1 MYRECMSR
9 NDWKSILLRTKSH
22 MTSHYTWGPGTLEDL
37 LPQSMVTE
45 VSWDGIGTLSFG
57 LSQSPGHTRGL
68 VTTILGYGS
77 VLGRHWDTFFWAL
90 TISRSHLRT
99 HDNKSIVTEVS
110 WDSLWTL
117 LLGFHNLAATL
128 EDPWSQSM
136 VMEVSWD
143 SLWTLLLS
151 SRNFSVT
158 LVDPWPQSMV
168 TEASWDGIG
177 TLFLGLS
184 QSPSHIWGP
193 VTTIHGYGSV
203 LGWPFGCFLSAL
215 TISRS
220 HLSTRDHNTWLR
232 KCLGDGPLIGR
243 FLFGSHNLPVQWP
256 QSMGYGSGLGTALWT
271 LSFRLSQSLGH
282 TWGPVTTTHGYGSGL
297 GDGIGTLFFFFW
309 VLATCHG
316 PRLFGSCVK
325 WALRSREFLGSPTA
339 KSLLCSWTCWRTY
352 SH

>member
-1 MYRECMSR
+1 MFHGHVDCFQKPTLEGRL
-9 NDWKSILLRTKSH
+9 NTKLWGRQHSKISKPLNGYIWSCIENAWVEMIERAFCWGRSH
-22 MTSHYTWGPGTLEDL
+22 IWLHTTLEDL
-37 LPQSMVTE
+37 LLQSMVME

-99 HDNKSIVTEVS
+99 QDNKSIVTEVS
-110 WDSLWTL
+110 WDGLWTL

-128 EDPWSQSM
+128 EDPWPQSM

-151 SRNFSVT
+151 SRNFPVT

-203 LGWPFGCFLSAL
+203 LGRPFG
-215 TISRS
+215 
-220 HLSTRDHNTWLR
+220 
-232 KCLGDGPLIGR
+232 R
-243 FLFGSHNLPVQWP
+243 FRFGSHNLPVTVELP
-256 QSMGYGSGLGTALWT
+256 VTTIHGYGSVLGTAL
-271 LSFRLSQSLGH
+271 
-282 TWGPVTTTHGYGSGL
+282 
-297 GDGIGTLFFFFW
+297 
-309 VLATCHG
+309 
-316 PRLFGSCVK
+316 
-325 WALRSREFLGSPTA
+325 
-339 KSLLCSWTCWRTY
+339 
-352 SH
+352 